1 MFTLHLKVH
10 FEQSTNF
17 KVFSLITAPFTE
29 TYSFPENLSCFRIF
43 FFQESGVDFRFL
55 NNDFVGGII
64 KFGAFFGGVPFGLP
78 FCLFG
83 LTEV

>member
-17 KVFSLITAPFTE
+17 KVFSLTTVPFTE
-29 TYSFPENLSCFRIF
+29 TYSFPESLSFFRIF
-43 FFQESGVDFRFL
+43 FFQESGVAFRFL
-55 NNDFVGGII
+55 NNDFFGGVV

-78 FCLFG
+78 FFLFG
-83 LTEV
+83 LTRV